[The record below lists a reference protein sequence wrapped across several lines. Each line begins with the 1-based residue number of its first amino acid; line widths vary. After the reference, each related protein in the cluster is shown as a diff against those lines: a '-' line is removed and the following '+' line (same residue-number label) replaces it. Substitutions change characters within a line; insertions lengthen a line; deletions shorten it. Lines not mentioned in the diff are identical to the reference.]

1 MALFRIEYRPRL
13 EAIAGKF
20 QDKPLIG
27 FVSTLLQDYV
37 PLIDEYYYCE
47 LSNFPDPYQ
56 RLCARLT
63 WIIVRRYGIE
73 ESCTSVFTSSSPR
86 LSSSSFGLP
95 VVERMYGICT
105 G

>member
-1 MALFRIEYRPRL
+1 MTFPPCSIASNHRPRL

-47 LSNFPDPYQ
+47 F
-56 RLCARLT
+56 
-63 WIIVRRYGIE
+63 
-73 ESCTSVFTSSSPR
+73 SSSPSFTAPLPYPYA
-86 LSSSSFGLP
+86 LSYTRKELDRNG
-95 VVERMYGICT
+95 
-105 G
+105 

>member
-1 MALFRIEYRPRL
+1 MNALFAYFSAPNHRPRL

-47 LSNFPDPYQ
+47 FLYCPPPLF
-56 RLCARLT
+56 
-63 WIIVRRYGIE
+63 
-73 ESCTSVFTSSSPR
+73 
-86 LSSSSFGLP
+86 
-95 VVERMYGICT
+95 
-105 G
+105 